1 MSTMLSIFPKDEN
14 PTWLAIDD
22 EQQVVYVDGEPCELT
37 HQELSLLQEL
47 AQNIDRPVSRQELL
61 RDAWGYVCPGETRT
75 VDVHIQRLRKKLG
88 FFCIETVYRRGYKLR
103 AQEVY

>member
-1 MSTMLSIFPKDEN
+1 MSTMLSIYPQEDN
-14 PTWLAIDD
+14 PTLLAID
-22 EQQVVYVDGEPCELT
+22 EEEKVVYVDGEPCELT
-37 HQELSLLQEL
+37 QQEFSLLQEL

-61 RDAWGYVCPGETRT
+61 CHAWGYVCPGETRT

-88 FFCIETVYRRGYKLR
+88 FSCIETVYRLGYKLR

>member
-14 PTWLAIDD
+14 PTLLAIDD
-22 EQQVVYVDGEPCELT
+22 EQQAVYVDGEPCELT
-37 HQELSLLQEL
+37 HQEFSLLQEL

-61 RDAWGYVCPGETRT
+61 RDAWGYVSPGDTRT
-75 VDVHIQRLRKKLG
+75 VDVHVQRLRKKLG

>member
-14 PTWLAIDD
+14 PTLLAIDD

-37 HQELSLLQEL
+37 HQEFSLLQEL
-47 AQNIDRPVSRQELL
+47 AQNSDRPVSRQELL

-75 VDVHIQRLRKKLG
+75 VDVHIQRLRKKLDWEER
-88 FFCIETVYRRGYKLR
+88 IKTVYKCGYR
-103 AQEVY
+103 FEDRT

>member
-1 MSTMLSIFPKDEN
+1 MSTMLSIYPQEDN
-14 PTWLAIDD
+14 PALLAID
-22 EQQVVYVDGEPCELT
+22 EEEKLVYVDGEPCELT
-37 HQELSLLQEL
+37 QQEFSLLQEL

-61 RDAWGYVCPGETRT
+61 RDAWGYVSPGETRT

-88 FFCIETVYRRGYKLR
+88 FSCIETVYRLGYKLR